1 MIPYRG
7 PIPES
12 IRALL
17 RELADPWLSE
27 MDWERACLHVG
38 TPLSRLILR
47 LMPDP
52 IPGVDPAAV
61 TLGRHIF
68 IDPDYW
74 PLDRLPGFLLL
85 VHELVHIRQWREKGI
100 IGFLLA
106 YLKDAPILLTLHAAK
121 GLEFEAVFIT
131 GLEEGLLPHSRSMDE
146 PAALEEERRL
156 FYVGMT
162 RAKDLLFLTYA
173 FRRYEEIRT
182 PSRFLREIPKELWS
196 AVPGHRTPR
205 APRSRRDRKAAA
217 LQETPVAPPSSLRFR
232 PGMRVRHPQ
241 FGEGLILESR
251 RAGPDEEVVVMFE
264 EAGLKRLLAGF
275 ANLQILPDPT
285 RPPS

>member
-1 MIPYRG
+1 MELLRVAAPYRPG
-7 PIPES
+7 AFEDP
-12 IRALL
+12 
-17 RELADPWLSE
+17 LAVFLSE
-27 MDWERACLHVG
+27 AA
-38 TPLSRLILR
+38 LISDVDTLR
-47 LMPDP
+47 DD
-52 IPGVDPAAV
+52 V
-61 TLGRHIF
+61 
-68 IDPDYW
+68 
-74 PLDRLPGFLLL
+74 
-85 VHELVHIRQWREKGI
+85 
-100 IGFLLA
+100 
-106 YLKDAPILLTLHAAK
+106 DAPILLTLHAAK